1 MKPAIDSLVTH
12 SSDNLTAPMN
22 DSLEALRPAAEPLR
36 PVLDSLWGRYTEAAD
51 TLQQGARSLEITA
64 LEAFG
69 PEARLVAAGREVLP
83 YSESVTDHPIFQGI
97 LLLLAAAYALMV
109 CAHLHEIVGSFV
121 RQRNDEGRPTPPSQA
136 IHTSAIIGL
145 LLMAAF
151 VVRLC
156 EGTLSELYGT
166 MTLLVASLG
175 ACVGVVL
182 FQSGLLQ
189 LIGRIVLM
197 RDLTEGIIA
206 LKVLHFSVG
215 TLLLTPPVL
224 LLLLC
229 PPGEGWGWLFL
240 LALMGGMVIFLFI
253 KETFKLFLAKKVSI
267 FHWFLYLC
275 TVECFPISLVWLLA
289 VRW

>member
-1 MKPAIDSLVTH
+1 MKPALDSLGTMA
-12 SSDNLTAPMN
+12 S
-22 DSLEALRPAAEPLR
+22 DSLSASAGDSLSTLQPATEPLR
-36 PVLDSLWGRYTEAAD
+36 PVLDSLWGRFAEAAD
-51 TLQQGARSLEITA
+51 SLQSGARNLEISA

-69 PEARLVAAGREVLP
+69 PEARLVATGREALP
-83 YSESVTDHPIFQGI
+83 YSESLTDHPIFQGI

-145 LLMAAF
+145 LLTAAF

-156 EGTLSELYGT
+156 EGSLGSLYGT
-166 MTLLVASLG
+166 MTLLLAALG
-175 ACVGVVL
+175 ACIGVLL
-182 FQSGLLQ
+182 FQCGLIQ

-197 RDLTEGIIA
+197 RDLAEGVIA
-206 LKVLHFSVG
+206 LKILHFSVG
-215 TLLLTPPVL
+215 TLLMTPPIL

-229 PPGEGWGWLFL
+229 PPGEGLGWLFL
-240 LALMGGMVIFLFI
+240 ITLMGGMVIFLFI